1 MTRTAFPIC
10 LYSVYK
16 DNFTI
21 FDLFISQQHRRYMN
35 LKTVAPICVSGHK
48 YSIAH
53 PHCTILE
60 DKQKIMVRYF
70 CTYCFYY
77 FDLISIANVGPQD
90 ILIVF

>member
-1 MTRTAFPIC
+1 MTRATFPIC

-21 FDLFISQQHRRYMN
+21 FDLFMSQQHRRYLN
-35 LKTVAPICVSGHK
+35 LKTVAPTRESGHE

-60 DKQKIMVRYF
+60 DKYKIMVRYF
-70 CTYCFYY
+70 CTYC
-77 FDLISIANVGPQD
+77 S
-90 ILIVF
+90 